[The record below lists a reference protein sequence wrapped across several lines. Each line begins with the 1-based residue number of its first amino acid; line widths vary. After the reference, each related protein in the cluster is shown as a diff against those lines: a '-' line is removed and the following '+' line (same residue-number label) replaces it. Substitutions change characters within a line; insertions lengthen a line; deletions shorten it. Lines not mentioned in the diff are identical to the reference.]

1 MTEQEENMMKR
12 VKLGKS
18 LELSKVILGCMR
30 IKDSGLEGSK
40 LLNMVKECLDL
51 GIDTI
56 DHAPVYGGYT
66 CEKIFGDAV
75 LKAEPSLRKKMKIVT
90 KAGIVCP
97 GARDNKIIYYDSTKK
112 EILAEVEE
120 SLQKLSTD
128 YIDLLL
134 IHRPD
139 PLADP
144 AETADA
150 LETVVK
156 QGKVLNIGVSNY
168 MPFQIDALQAKL
180 SIPIV
185 TDQMEFSVK
194 NVDNYF
200 NGVSDYSLKK
210 NMPMMAWS
218 PLGGGSVFA
227 GTDEQSLRLKAVI
240 EKIAKERNVGMDLV
254 MYAFLFKHPMNIM
267 AITGTMNMSRIRNA
281 IDALELDLSYEEWYE
296 ILAASRGYNVP

>member
-1 MTEQEENMMKR
+1 MRYVE
-12 VKLGKS
+12 LGKN
-18 LELSKVILGCMR
+18 LELSKVVFGCMR
-30 IKDSGLEGSK
+30 LQEGK
-40 LLNMVKECLDL
+40 AEGNELLNIVKECLEL
-51 GIDTI
+51 GVDTF

-66 CEKIFGDAV
+66 CEKLFGDAV

-97 GARDNKIIYYDSTKK
+97 GARDNTIIYYDSTKK

-156 QGKVLNIGVSNY
+156 QGKVLHVGVSNY
-168 MPFQIDALQAKL
+168 MPSQIDALQAKL
-180 SIPIV
+180 NLPIV

-194 NVDNYF
+194 NVDNFF
-200 NGVSDYSLKK
+200 NGVSDYSFEK

-227 GTDEQSLRLKAVI
+227 GTDEQSLRLRAVI
-240 EKIAKERNVGMDLV
+240 EKIAKEKNLSMDIV

-267 AITGTMNMSRIRNA
+267 AITGTTNMGRIKNA
-281 IDALELDLSYEEWYE
+281 IAALELDLSYEEWYE